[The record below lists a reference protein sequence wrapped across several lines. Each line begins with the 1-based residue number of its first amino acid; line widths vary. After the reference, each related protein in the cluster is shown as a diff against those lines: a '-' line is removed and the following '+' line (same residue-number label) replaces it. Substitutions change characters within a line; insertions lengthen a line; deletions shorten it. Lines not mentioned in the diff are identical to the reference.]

1 MTFLEFNNTPINE
14 RAEYLWENGK
24 FIEAITNSYHQ
35 SVTLYSLHNYYVEL
49 YISSETNKI
58 ESIQAI
64 QDDEL
69 QKFLGRI
76 KIDTF

>member
-1 MTFLEFNNTPINE
+1 MTFREFNNTPINE

-24 FIEAITNSYHQ
+24 FIEAIAGYYNQ
-35 SVTLYSLHNYYVEL
+35 SVTLYCLHNYYVEL

-64 QDDEL
+64 QNDQL